1 MRTYLKAVLMI
12 VLAPAVIVAGS
23 VMAYLWC
30 EFAISLDLPKPVRF
44 GIYITPVVLLAAI
57 PVAWVLN
64 KIEGRK

>member
-1 MRTYLKAVLMI
+1 MHAYLRAVLMI

-57 PVAWVLN
+57 PVTWALN
-64 KIEGRK
+64 RIEGRK

>member
-30 EFAISLDLPKPVRF
+30 DFAISLDLPKPVRF
-44 GIYITPVVLLAAI
+44 GIFITPAVLLAAI
-57 PVAWVLN
+57 PVTWLLN
-64 KIEGRK
+64 KLEEKR

>member
-12 VLAPAVIVAGS
+12 VLLPSAVIAGS

-57 PVAWVLN
+57 PVAWVPKKLEE
-64 KIEGRK
+64 KH